1 MMARPW
7 SLPGHSFSA
16 AWEHSAQ
23 GVLPGYIYVDQSTY
37 EEHRG
42 PGAYDI
48 QKDRLGK
55 LDAHYIPCTPDCTL
69 IETLIET
76 RYELD
81 PRSIP

>member
-7 SLPGHSFSA
+7 SLPGHSFAA

-48 QKDRLGK
+48 QKDRLGMNWT
-55 LDAHYIPCTPDCTL
+55 LTTSPDCTL
-69 IETLIET
+69 ILIET

-81 PRSIP
+81 ARSFGCD

>member
-48 QKDRLGK
+48 QKDRLGMK
-55 LDAHYIPCTPDCTL
+55 TL
-69 IETLIET
+69 TTSPVPLIV
-76 RYELD
+76 
-81 PRSIP
+81 P